1 MAQEI
6 FRVYGSVAIRED
18 GDIEQRMND
27 IGDSAEG
34 SGNKFKDLI
43 ETFGGVELGA
53 AALAGTLSTLVIA
66 ALKESWEF
74 SQKWKDTLGDLS
86 FDTNAT
92 TEEMKMFNQAM
103 EDIYLGG
110 YGENIEEVAD
120 AISEVNRQTGATNE
134 ALDDQVQKTMALS
147 EKLDSDY
154 GETIRTVDNLVKIFG
169 MTHDEAFNLIA
180 KGYQENLNVGG
191 DLLDLFNEYSIKLEQ
206 LGFDEND
213 MLNILLE
220 GQEQGIFNYDLLLDG
235 IKEFQI
241 RVVELAE
248 DQKGSKD
255 FFKELGLNVKEVNQA
270 YKEGGQAAEDMSI
283 KIWEALDS
291 IEDPLEKNRIGTELF
306 GTMWEDTGG
315 KISNAALGVQR
326 DITATKGTMEK
337 LIETKTDTLSEEWEL
352 FKRDFEVNKLKPL
365 GEMLED
371 LTKKIIKFFNESNVA
386 IEDGLDAFDEV
397 LDDWEEGAKKKFNE
411 FKKSALKILG
421 DWKED
426 AVDEFNDAMD
436 EMIDS
441 IDRLVDFFIGVKKDF
456 DSFTNGIADGFDS
469 ITDAVG
475 GVINKVATL
484 KFPSPPD
491 WLPGFADGVKNLS
504 TDTLAVVG
512 EKGPE
517 LVYLPQGSSVYSNQE
532 SKNMLSE
539 SQGYNNLIS
548 SGSSD
553 NYYINL
559 NIDPSNINDMADFIN
574 MMKNFKNNN
583 LAYGGQ

>member
-27 IGDSAEG
+27 IGNSAEG

-86 FDTNAT
+86 FETNAT
-92 TEEMKMFNQAM
+92 TEEMKMFNQSM
-103 EDIYLGG
+103 QDIYLGG
-110 YGENIEEVAD
+110 YGENIEDVAD
-120 AISEVNRQTGATNE
+120 AIADVHRQTGATND
-134 ALDDQVQKTMALS
+134 ALDEQTEKTMALS
-147 EKLDSDY
+147 DKLETDY

-169 MTHDEAFNLIA
+169 MTHDEAFDLIA
-180 KGYQENLNVGG
+180 RGYQENLNVGG
-191 DLLDLFNEYSIKLEQ
+191 DLLDLFNEYSVKLEQ

-235 IKEFQI
+235 IKEYQI
-241 RVVELAE
+241 RVMELAE

-315 KISNAALGVQR
+315 KISDAALGVQR
-326 DITATKGTMEK
+326 DITATKGTMDK

-386 IEDGLDAFDEV
+386 IEDGLDDFDDL

-456 DSFTNGIADGFDS
+456 DSFTNGIADGFDGIVDS
-469 ITDAVG
+469 VG
-475 GVINKVATL
+475 RVINKVANL

-491 WLPGFADGVKNLS
+491 WLPGFADGVRNLS

-512 EKGPE
+512 ERGPE
-517 LVYLPQGSSVYSNQE
+517 LVYLPQGSSVYSNEE
-532 SKNMLSE
+532 SKQMINNA
-539 SQGYNNLIS
+539 QGYNNLIP
-548 SGSSD
+548 GQKTEQIIIE
-553 NYYINL
+553 NVI
-559 NIDPSNINDMADFIN
+559 IDPKNIEDMTSFIN
-574 MMKNFKNNN
+574 IINNFKNTT
-583 LAYGGQ
+583 LSYGG